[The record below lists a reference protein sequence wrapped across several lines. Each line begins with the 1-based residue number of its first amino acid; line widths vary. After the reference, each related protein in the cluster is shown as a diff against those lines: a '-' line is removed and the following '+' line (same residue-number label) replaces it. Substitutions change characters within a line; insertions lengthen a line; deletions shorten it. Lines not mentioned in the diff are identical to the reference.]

1 MYSIICNQILL
12 YFYKSRKAS
21 MVSHLYSDK
30 KGRKKVICYAVFANG
45 IHPLDQCWIH
55 LCITGTSLEKSGA
68 ILRYKQRQWYKSVL
82 PYLII
87 SKESGLP
94 IAHLFRFPNK
104 WTLGRNLE
112 TSRSKIGDVGGFLL
126 LKFYLIGNYYK

>member
-1 MYSIICNQILL
+1 
-12 YFYKSRKAS
+12 

-68 ILRYKQRQWYKSVL
+68 ILQCKQRQSYKSVL
-82 PYLII
+82 PYLSI
-87 SKESGLP
+87 SIESELP
-94 IAHLFRFPNK
+94 IVNPANLF
-104 WTLGRNLE
+104 
-112 TSRSKIGDVGGFLL
+112 
-126 LKFYLIGNYYK
+126 KFILFTFQNYASDFD